1 MVDKDENPDPEAPWS
16 LFPARFLAPPWI
28 SGFRHSV
35 RYSAIDFNMGAHM
48 THGGDL
54 DLFDAN
60 RQVGERDRHDTYAYI
75 RDSLLAR
82 HPDQEAIIRTL
93 ALAAARQ
100 LDGEGR
106 RVVVRAPRPAP
117 LGAILT
123 SLAELTSSISYA
135 LDAHGLAE
143 TAWKGTDL
151 PFHIEQLVRSAARAH
166 GPDLAL
172 QTAERACIF
181 VQRLDAVRL
190 EGDYAS
196 ASTRDHRHGQ
206 QMSLAP
212 LFAGGTIS
220 ADCYGGV
227 SWSGRGALVVA
238 ELELSELP
246 PGTPDVDDLVQWG
259 MLRQLAEALAAASWI
274 HVRPPTPTDT
284 VAAVRRGTVPLVAL
298 FRRWGYELS
307 VTDQVVAYV
316 CRAVTEGPYSG
327 GPAAALAW
335 IEAACERM
343 LLRLIDDGA
352 PHGEPAVLAVDDL
365 TLPSPPKGLWR
376 E

>member
-1 MVDKDENPDPEAPWS
+1 MASED
-16 LFPARFLAPPWI
+16 
-28 SGFRHSV
+28 
-35 RYSAIDFNMGAHM
+35 
-48 THGGDL
+48 DL
-54 DLFDAN
+54 DLFDPN
-60 RQVGERDRHDTYAYI
+60 RQVGERDRHDTYTRV
-75 RDSLLAR
+75 RDALLER
-82 HPDQEAIIRTL
+82 HPDQEEIVRTL

-100 LDGEGR
+100 RDGEGR
-106 RVVVRAPRPAP
+106 RIVVRALGTVH
-117 LGAILT
+117 LGATLK
-123 SLAELTSSISYA
+123 SLAELTGSISYE
-135 LDAHGLAE
+135 LDAHGMAE
-143 TAWKGTDL
+143 TSWKGTDL
-151 PFHIEQLVRSAARAH
+151 PFHVEQLVRGAAHAH
-166 GPDLAL
+166 GPDVAL
-172 QTAERACIF
+172 QAAERACIL
-181 VQRLDAVRL
+181 VRRLDAVRL

-196 ASTRDHRHGQ
+196 PSTRDHRHGQ

-220 ADCYGGV
+220 ADGYGGV
-227 SWSGRGALVVA
+227 SWSARGALVVA
-238 ELELSELP
+238 DLELNGLP

-259 MLRQLAEALAAASWI
+259 MLRQLAEALGAASWI
-274 HVRPPTPTDT
+274 HLRPPTPTDT